1 MANIKSQKQRVI
13 TNEKAR
19 QRNAST
25 RSELKTLLKNA
36 NIAISENSS
45 DATKKISYAQS
56 RLASA
61 ANKGRIHKNAAS
73 RKTSR
78 LMKKAS
84 VS

>member
-19 QRNAST
+19 QKNAATKSA
-25 RSELKTLLKNA
+25 LKTYIKNA
-36 NIAISENSS
+36 VTSV
-45 DATKKISYAQS
+45 DAKEKDAKEKVSTAQS
-56 RLASA
+56 KLASA
-61 ANKGRIHKNAAS
+61 ASKGRIHKRAAA

-84 VS
+84 A

>member
-1 MANIKSQKQRVI
+1 MANIKSKKKRVK

-25 RSELKTLLKNA
+25 RSALKTHVKA
-36 NIAISENSS
+36 ADTAIAEKSDDTKAMIS
-45 DATKKISYAQS
+45 TAQS
-56 RLASA
+56 KLAKA
-61 ANKGRIHKNAAS
+61 AGKNSIHKNAAA

-84 VS
+84 D